1 MLKLP
6 ENVQIYV
13 ATEAADMRKQADG
26 LSALVM
32 KSLSLD
38 PTSGHLFVFFSR
50 SRHIIRIL
58 FWDRDG
64 FWVLS
69 KRLER
74 GHFRRLKI
82 DGEATYVTV
91 TASELALLLSGIEFR
106 PKPHK
111 PPIH

>member
-6 ENVQIYV
+6 ENVEIYV
-13 ATEAADMRKQADG
+13 AVEAADMRKQADG

-32 KSLSLD
+32 KALSLE
-38 PTSGHLFVFFSR
+38 PTSGHLFVFFNRGR
-50 SRHIIRIL
+50 SIVRII

-74 GHFRRLKI
+74 GRFRRLKI
-82 DGEATYVTV
+82 DGEAPSIVV
-91 TASELALLLSGIEFR
+91 TASELALLLSGIEIR
-106 PKPHK
+106 PKPGK
-111 PPIH
+111 PPLH